1 MTTDPTDPNNPSE
14 VVVSIKNVTA
24 QMGSIPG
31 QFVVTI
37 QTNHGDIEAVFVPC
51 EGRTACVIFIGD
63 EGAQGVY
70 RQLSEALAEE
80 AGISS
85 LRLRPRVPGEF
96 TDGLLDT
103 LAACSFLKG
112 IGGETAVVV
121 GHSYAGAVA
130 VRAGTISPFIR
141 AVVAI
146 APQRYGTQ
154 GVEEM
159 HKPLL
164 LIHGANDDV
173 LPPLA
178 SDDVYQRANEPKEM
192 VIVEDTGH
200 SFEGQGARLYE
211 LVDAFVRKHLAGVD
225 DAPPPTEPPLPA

>member
-1 MTTDPTDPNNPSE
+1 MTTEPENPSD

-24 QMGSIPG
+24 QMSSVPG

-37 QTNHGDIEAVFVPC
+37 QTNHGDIEAVLVPVQ
-51 EGRTACVIFIGD
+51 GRTACVIFIGD

-80 AGISS
+80 CGISS
-85 LRLRPRVPGEF
+85 LRLRPRVAGEF
-96 TDGLLDT
+96 TEGLLDT
-103 LAACSFLKG
+103 IAACSFLKG
-112 IGGETAVVV
+112 IGAETAVVV
-121 GHSYAGAVA
+121 GHSYAGAIA

-178 SDDVYQRANEPKEM
+178 SDDVYQRANQPKEM
-192 VIVEDTGH
+192 VIIEDTGH
-200 SFEGQGARLYE
+200 SFEGEGPRLYQ
-211 LVDAFVRKHLAGVD
+211 LIDDFIRKHLVD
-225 DAPPPTEPPLPA
+225 VDGPMPPPEPPSPPEA

>member
-1 MTTDPTDPNNPSE
+1 VTADPDNPSE
-14 VVVSIKNVTA
+14 VLVSIKNVTA
-24 QMGSIPG
+24 QLSSVPG
-31 QFVVTI
+31 QFIVTI
-37 QTNHGDIEAVFVPC
+37 QTNHGDFEAVFVPVQ
-51 EGRTACVIFIGD
+51 GRTACVIFIGD

-80 AGISS
+80 CGISS
-85 LRLRPRVPGEF
+85 LRIRPRVVGEF

-103 LAACSFLKG
+103 IAACSFLKG
-112 IGGETAVVV
+112 IGAETAVVV

-164 LIHGANDDV
+164 LIHGSEDEV

-178 SDDVYQRANEPKEM
+178 SDDVFQRANEPKEM
-192 VIVEDTGH
+192 VIVEGTGH
-200 SFEGQGARLYE
+200 SFRDQGPRLYQ
-211 LVDAFVRKHLAGVD
+211 LIDDFVRKQLADVD
-225 DAPPPTEPPLPA
+225 GPMPPSPPSAPLEG

>member
-1 MTTDPTDPNNPSE
+1 VTTEPENPSD

-24 QMGSIPG
+24 QMSSVPG

-37 QTNHGDIEAVFVPC
+37 QTTHGDIEAVLVPVQ
-51 EGRTACVIFIGD
+51 GRTACVIFIGD

-80 AGISS
+80 CGISS

-96 TDGLLDT
+96 TEGLLDT
-103 LAACSFLKG
+103 IAACSFLKG
-112 IGGETAVVV
+112 IGAETAVVV
-121 GHSYAGAVA
+121 GHSYAGAIA

-178 SDDVYQRANEPKEM
+178 SDDVYQRANQPKEM
-192 VIVEDTGH
+192 IIIEDTGH
-200 SFEGQGARLYE
+200 SFEGQGPRLYQ
-211 LVDAFVRKHLAGVD
+211 LIDDFIRKHLVD
-225 DAPPPTEPPLPA
+225 VDGPVPPAAPPSAPEE